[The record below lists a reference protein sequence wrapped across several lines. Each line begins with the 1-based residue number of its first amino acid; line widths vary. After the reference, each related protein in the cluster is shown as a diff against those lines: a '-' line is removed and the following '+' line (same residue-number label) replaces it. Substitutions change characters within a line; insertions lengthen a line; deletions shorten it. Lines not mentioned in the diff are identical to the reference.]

1 MDTQRGFVFIE
12 PILVMGML
20 ASPEMTNAV
29 LGSIMIS
36 LSLLALLC
44 ERLRKNSVS

>member
-1 MDTQRGFVFIE
+1 MNAQRGFVFIE
-12 PILVMGML
+12 PILLMGL
-20 ASPEMTNAV
+20 LTNPNVTNTA

-44 ERLRKNSVS
+44 QRLRKGQAS

>member
-1 MDTQRGFVFIE
+1 MNTQRGFVFIE
-12 PILVMGML
+12 PILLMGML
-20 ASPEMTNAV
+20 VNPNMTNTI

-44 ERLRKNSVS
+44 ERLRKNPVT